1 MGTKR
6 LWVCLA
12 ALETTLL
19 LGAATAP
26 WRDKQ
31 FNDWTTADALVIM
44 RRSPWAK
51 STPMPAGG
59 RSGLTVLENGD
70 SDAPPPSAA
79 LGNPSNTT
87 TGANMSVAG
96 NPGSAGPADPSGTHE
111 LPTSQNSSSA
121 ASAAA
126 PYPEKGLTVIWASA
140 TPVRLAVLKLRSGA
154 NPPAQAEVD
163 RAIRATRDYVIAV
176 VGLPAPETGSDAGAL
191 KSGAFLSVR
200 GRAPLMA
207 TSSDYRRI
215 GNADVYFFH
224 FPRTA
229 LAISV
234 NDRQVEFRMTFGRME
249 VRKRF
254 DLGEMQYQG
263 QLAL

>member
-1 MGTKR
+1 MRTKQS
-6 LWVCLA
+6 WACLA

-19 LGAATAP
+19 LGAAIAP

-31 FNDWTTADALVIM
+31 FNDWTTADAQLIM
-44 RRSPWAK
+44 RKSPWAK
-51 STPMPAGG
+51 STPMPSGG

-70 SDAPPPSAA
+70 ADAPPPSAA

-96 NPGSAGPADPSGTHE
+96 HPGSAGPADPSGAHE
-111 LPTSQNSSSA
+111 LPTPQSTSSA

-126 PYPEKGLTVIWASA
+126 PYPEGGLTVIWASA
-140 TPVRLAVLKLRSGA
+140 IPVRLAVLKLRSGA
-154 NPPAQAEVD
+154 NMPAQAEAD
-163 RAIRATRDYVIAV
+163 RAMKATRDYVVAV
-176 VGLPAPETGSDAGAL
+176 VGLPAPSAGLDAAAL
-191 KSGAFLSVR
+191 KDAAFLSIR
-200 GRAPLMA
+200 GKPHVAA
-207 TSSDYRRI
+207 ASSDYRKI

-224 FPRTA
+224 FSKPA
-229 LAISV
+229 LPLSV

-254 DLGEMQYQG
+254 DLNEMQYQG

>member
-1 MGTKR
+1 
-6 LWVCLA
+6 LA

-19 LGAATAP
+19 LGAAIAP

-31 FNDWTTADALVIM
+31 FNDWTTADARLIM
-44 RRSPWAK
+44 RKSPWAK

-87 TGANMSVAG
+87 TGANMSVGG

-111 LPTSQNSSSA
+111 LPTPQTGSSA
-121 ASAAA
+121 ASAGA
-126 PYPEKGLTVIWASA
+126 PYPEGGLTVIWASA

-154 NPPAQAEVD
+154 TTPAQADVD
-163 RAIRATRDYVIAV
+163 RAEKATRDYVIAV
-176 VGLPAPETGSDAGAL
+176 VGLPEPAAGLDAGAL
-191 KSGAFLSVR
+191 KTAAFLAIRSKPPVV
-200 GRAPLMA
+200 AA
-207 TSSDYRRI
+207 SSDYRKI
-215 GNADVYFFH
+215 GTADVYFFH
-224 FPRTA
+224 FLKPA
-229 LAISV
+229 LPITV

-254 DLGEMQYQG
+254 DLSEMQYQG

>member
-1 MGTKR
+1 MR
-6 LWVCLA
+6 SWACLA

-19 LGAATAP
+19 TGAAIAP

-31 FNDWTTADALVIM
+31 FNDWTPADARLIM
-44 RRSPWAK
+44 RKSPWAK

-111 LPTSQNSSSA
+111 LPTSQASSSA
-121 ASAAA
+121 APAAA
-126 PYPEKGLTVIWASA
+126 PYPESGLTVIWASA

-154 NPPAQAEVD
+154 STPAQADVD
-163 RAIRATRDYVIAV
+163 RAIKPTRDYVIAV
-176 VGLPAPETGSDAGAL
+176 VGLPAPGAGSDAGAL
-191 KSGAFLSVR
+191 KNTAFLSLH
-200 GRAPLMA
+200 GKTPLMA
-207 TSSDYRRI
+207 ISSDYRKI

-224 FPRTA
+224 FSKNA
-229 LAISV
+229 LPVTV